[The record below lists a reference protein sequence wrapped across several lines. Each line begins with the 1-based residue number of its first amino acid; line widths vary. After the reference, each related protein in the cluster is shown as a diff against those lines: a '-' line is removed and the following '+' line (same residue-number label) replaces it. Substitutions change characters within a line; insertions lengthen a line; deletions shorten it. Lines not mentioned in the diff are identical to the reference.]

1 MAIPGP
7 ERLPLG
13 LVKSRGL
20 GDKPTLRQG
29 LGLLKAADA
38 KAQDPLKAKVRM
50 DRRGSAPD
58 PGESQA
64 ADAWAFLAVAGSL
77 AVLDQTRFSL
87 CR

>member
-38 KAQDPLKAKVRM
+38 KAQDPLKGKVRM
-50 DRRGSAPD
+50 DRRLGLLEEDGVSP
-58 PGESQA
+58 
-64 ADAWAFLAVAGSL
+64 
-77 AVLDQTRFSL
+77 
-87 CR
+87 